1 MKIEDQG
8 RPFEIG
14 FNIGILNY
22 LHQKQLSPEW
32 VDYYRQEL
40 TNLNFT
46 EINKK
51 LIENAGSMSF
61 SDRQI
66 IETWSQLLLLKGF
79 LGGYNF
85 LAEYLQATGWRNV
98 ERCLEVLYYQCA
110 FAGDNS
116 LKTYQKSEEQLF
128 QEWLSQ
134 LEGLDPEQLKT
145 YINQYKGTG
154 EFLRADTLLL
164 LRYTRSSRQEYRILV
179 VDESVF
185 AIQSEKDLTNLG
197 HFIELIKSKLIQE
210 INYLRSKS
218 VFSKLRIDTGENPD
232 LEFLFSPGLK
242 DYFTAFKSKD
252 KESAKLIQAGGYAYS
267 FYQFLQKI
275 GIIPKD
281 SKVILSAMGYSDR
294 TMNTMTIHLENL
306 SLFET
311 CYQIYKNE
319 SSGKETIAVRKQVF
333 NQIKRQMGSS
343 FNRGREFV
351 EKLINIPP
359 DRTTVVTHNEQ
370 IQEFLTSVAP
380 LPDDIAQEYHLDSS
394 LDLRNGHAELIWRS
408 LLSDSLYLFL
418 TGNPGIGKTTAIAN
432 FLKQHQD
439 EGFLFF
445 YVSPRK
451 QVNLDILEK
460 FKDDRGKWCSKNL
473 VCLNTNSQII
483 AEHKGSYMVQ
493 YLSDRWQGNFREQS
507 VLFIDGN
514 QAQKNQKTYPSR
526 LQRKT
531 EDLIVEAPKNTAGVI
546 RSMCEAIHTLV
557 DRQSTNKIVAS
568 ISIQSLKK
576 TPNGSDTLKHFG
588 QIFKGAYNSKTQAVI
603 PAKMQAI
610 SKRFKHLFIMI
621 DEITGDDSGAEF
633 LNRITQILRE
643 YGLTTG
649 QHGFNPKIII
659 ADASIVDKDVIQQ
672 HLKSGNS
679 EPDKIFFR
687 KAKKAASPLTLER
700 FKFKHYPAT
709 LINTNS
715 YPASNLNITY
725 NIIIHSTQ
733 FQERDRLKPK
743 EDDLHKKL
751 REQILADIECIT
763 EEQGETDA
771 QILVYIQNKQRLQQ
785 LIESL
790 QRLWQRFEKNQD
802 YLEIHS
808 SLSESEKQVIHLYQ
822 NQVKIIF
829 MTSSGSRGLSFP
841 KVKHI
846 LVDIPRFQVEKN
858 LMEIIQVI
866 YRGRGNPE
874 LDNQS
879 KSLHFYLAERAVY
892 FDDEPQLSLQE
903 KILSIFN
910 ILLLLKASIMTRILG
925 AGKIGR
931 QDYLIIPIGGKSIS
945 AAGQTLSSQLANL
958 LRELKLEAR
967 NCPKDRR
974 LEHTYEHL
982 KRLLSQADFTIPKPN
997 KCSYIS
1003 EEFKDRF
1010 LEFSQPD
1017 LSRLIDFPPLET
1029 GYFQGNLLMVPLGDR
1044 VVSETYTLFLD
1055 LILDRR
1061 TDDLWKNLKYISNS
1075 KSDYPENLK
1084 FATRSAID
1092 LIDEIRK
1099 TQNKSQHYEQQSE
1112 QLDRYYALPLLT
1124 FVAREQM
1131 KAYLAEGD
1139 RTPFLDTTFRY
1150 ILECYVRSLY
1160 PVDNILPIG
1169 DRYEDFPF
1177 IIFNSY
1183 SLGDIRQQRF
1193 TDRYLLNSHELN
1205 ILNLVLSQDKK

>member
-22 LHQKQLSPEW
+22 LQQKKLAPKW
-32 VDYYRQEL
+32 VYYYRQEL
-40 TNLNFT
+40 ENVKLN

-51 LIENAGSMSF
+51 LIENASSISC
-61 SDRQI
+61 SDRRI

-85 LAEYLQATGWRNV
+85 FSEYLQGTQWRNL
-98 ERCLEVLYYQCA
+98 EHRLEVLYYQCA
-110 FAGDNS
+110 FAGNNS
-116 LKTYQKSEEQLF
+116 LKTHQKSDEQLH

-134 LEGLDPEQLKT
+134 LEGLDPGQLKT
-145 YINQYKGTG
+145 YINQYSHTG

-164 LRYTRSSRQEYRILV
+164 LRYSQRDYRILV
-179 VDESVF
+179 IDQSVF
-185 AIQSEKDLTNLG
+185 AVQSEKDMTDIQN
-197 HFIELIKSKLIQE
+197 FIELIKSKLIQE

-218 VFSKLRIDTGENPD
+218 VFSKLRIDTGESPD

-252 KESAKLIQAGGYAYS
+252 KESAKLIQAAGYAYS
-267 FYQFLQKI
+267 FYQFAQKT
-275 GIIPKD
+275 GIVAQGA
-281 SKVILSAMGYSDR
+281 KVILSAMGYSDR
-294 TMNTMTIHLENL
+294 GMNTMTIHPENL

-311 CYQIYKNE
+311 CYQIYKHE
-319 SSGKETIAVRKQVF
+319 SSGKEMLAVRKQVF
-333 NQIKRQMGSS
+333 NQIKRQMGAS
-343 FNRGREFV
+343 FDRGREFV

-359 DRTTVVTHNEQ
+359 DRTTVVTHHEQ
-370 IQEFLTSVAP
+370 IQGFLTSVAP
-380 LPDDIAQEYHLDSS
+380 LPDRIAQEYNLDSS
-394 LDLRNGHAELIWRS
+394 LDLRNGHAESIRRS

-432 FLKQHQD
+432 FLQQHQD
-439 EGFLFF
+439 DGFLFF

-460 FKDDRGKWCSKNL
+460 FKDNDGEWCSKNL

-483 AEHKGSYMVQ
+483 AEHSGDYTVQ
-493 YLSDRWQGNFREQS
+493 YLSDQWQGNFRQQS
-507 VLFIDGN
+507 VLFLDGN
-514 QAQKNQKTYPSR
+514 QDQKHQKRYSSR

-531 EDLIVEAPKNTAGVI
+531 EDLIVAAPQNTAGVI

-568 ISIQSLKK
+568 ISIQALKK

-588 QIFKGAYNSKTQAVI
+588 QIFKGAYNSRTQEVI

-621 DEITGDDSGAEF
+621 DEITGDDSGVEF
-633 LNRITQILRE
+633 LNRMTHILSN
-643 YGLTTG
+643 YKLTTG
-649 QHGFNPKIII
+649 EHGFNPKFII

-672 HLKSGNS
+672 HLKSGHP

-687 KAKKAASPLTLER
+687 KAQKAASPLAVEPFQ
-700 FKFKHYPAT
+700 FKRYPAT

-715 YPASNLNITY
+715 YPASDLNISY

-733 FQERDRLKPK
+733 FQERNRLKPQ
-743 EDDLHKKL
+743 EDDLAQKL
-751 REQILADIECIT
+751 REQILADIELIT

-785 LIESL
+785 LIEAL
-790 QRLWQRFEKNQD
+790 QRRWQRFEKNQD
-802 YLEIHS
+802 YLEIHA
-808 SLSESEKQVIHLYQ
+808 SLSENERQTIHSYQ
-822 NQVKIIF
+822 NEVKIIF

-866 YRGRGNPE
+866 YRGRGNPD

-925 AGKIGR
+925 AGKMGR
-931 QDYLIIPIGGKSIS
+931 QEYLIIPIGGKSVS
-945 AAGQTLSSQLANL
+945 VAGQTLSSQLANL
-958 LRELKLEAR
+958 LRELKLETR
-967 NCPKDRR
+967 NRHSDRK
-974 LEHTYEHL
+974 LKETYDHL
-982 KRLLSQADFTIPKPN
+982 KTLLSQSDYTVPKSEHS
-997 KCSYIS
+997 SYIS
-1003 EEFKDRF
+1003 EEFTHQF
-1010 LEFSQPD
+1010 LGFVQPN
-1017 LSRLIDFPPLET
+1017 LSKLIDFPPLEP
-1029 GYFQGNLLMVPLGDR
+1029 GYLQGSLLMVPLGDR

-1055 LILDRR
+1055 LILNPR
-1061 TDDLWKNLKYISNS
+1061 TDELWKNLIYISS
-1075 KSDYPENLK
+1075 RKSDYPENLK
-1084 FATRSAID
+1084 FATRTAID
-1092 LIDEIRK
+1092 LIDEIRE
-1099 TQNKSQHYEQQSE
+1099 TENKSQHYEQQS
-1112 QLDRYYALPLLT
+1112 QRLDRYYALPLLT
-1124 FVAREQM
+1124 FVAREEM
-1131 KAYLAEGD
+1131 KAYLSHKE
-1139 RTPFLDTTFRY
+1139 R
-1150 ILECYVRSLY
+1150 I
-1160 PVDNILPIG
+1160 
-1169 DRYEDFPF
+1169 EDE
-1177 IIFNSY
+1177 Y
-1183 SLGDIRQQRF
+1183 CK
-1193 TDRYLLNSHELN
+1193 
-1205 ILNLVLSQDKK
+1205 V

>member
-14 FNIGILNY
+14 FNLGILNY
-22 LHQKQLSPEW
+22 LQHKKLAPQW

-40 TNLNFT
+40 ENVKLN

-51 LIENAGSMSF
+51 LIENASSISC

-85 LAEYLQATGWRNV
+85 LSEYLQGTEWRDFENHV
-98 ERCLEVLYYQCA
+98 EVLYYQCA

-116 LKTYQKSEEQLF
+116 LKTHQKSQEQLS
-128 QEWLSQ
+128 EGWLSQ
-134 LEGLDPEQLKT
+134 LEGLDPTQLKT

-185 AIQSEKDLTNLG
+185 AIQSEKDLTNVQD
-197 HFIELIKSKLIQE
+197 FIGLIKSKLIKE

-232 LEFLFSPGLK
+232 LDFLFSPGLK

-252 KESAKLIQAGGYAYS
+252 KESAKLIQAAGYAYS
-267 FYQFLQKI
+267 FYQFAEKT
-275 GIIPKD
+275 GIIPKKA
-281 SKVILSAMGYSDR
+281 KVILSAIGYSDR
-294 TMNTMTIHLENL
+294 GMNTMTIHPENL

-311 CYQIYKNE
+311 CYQIYKHE
-319 SSGKETIAVRKQVF
+319 SSGKEMISVQKQVF

-343 FNRGREFV
+343 FDRGKEFV

-359 DRTTVVTHNEQ
+359 DRTTVVTHHEQ
-370 IQEFLTSVAP
+370 IQGFLTSVAP
-380 LPDDIAQEYHLDSS
+380 LPDNIAHQYDLDSS
-394 LDLRNGHAELIWRS
+394 LDLRNGHAELIRRS

-432 FLKQHQD
+432 FLQQHQN

-460 FKDDRGKWCSKNL
+460 FKDNDGKWCSENL
-473 VCLNTNSQII
+473 VCLNTNSQMI
-483 AEHKGSYMVQ
+483 AQQGGDYTVQ
-493 YLSDRWQGNFREQS
+493 YLSPQWQGNFKQQS
-507 VLFIDGN
+507 VLFLDGS
-514 QAQKNQKTYPSR
+514 QDQKQQRKYNSR

-531 EDLIVEAPKNTAGVI
+531 EDLIVAAPQNTAGVI

-568 ISIQSLKK
+568 ISIQALKK

-588 QIFKGAYNSKTQAVI
+588 QIFKGAYNSRTQAVL

-621 DEITGDDSGAEF
+621 DEITGDDSGVEF
-633 LNRITQILRE
+633 LNRMTQILRD

-649 QHGFNPKIII
+649 QHGFNPKFII

-672 HLKSGNS
+672 HLKSGNP

-687 KAKKAASPLTLER
+687 KAQKAASPLTVELFR
-700 FKFKHYPAT
+700 FKRYPAT

-715 YPASNLNITY
+715 YPASDLNISY
-725 NIIIHSTQ
+725 NIIIHSTR
-733 FQERDRLKPK
+733 FQERDRLKPQ
-743 EDDLHKKL
+743 EDDLAQKL
-751 REQILADIECIT
+751 REQILADIERIT
-763 EEQGETDA
+763 EEQRETDA
-771 QILVYIQNKQRLQQ
+771 QILVYIQNKQELQK
-785 LIESL
+785 LIEAL
-790 QRLWQRFEKNQD
+790 QRRWQKFEKNQD
-802 YLEIHS
+802 YLEIHA
-808 SLSESEKQVIHLYQ
+808 SLSENERQTIHSYQ
-822 NQVKIIF
+822 NEVKIIF

-866 YRGRGNPE
+866 YRGRGN
-874 LDNQS
+874 LDRDNQS

-925 AGKIGR
+925 AGKMGR
-931 QDYLIIPIGGKSIS
+931 QEYLIIPIGGKSVS

-958 LRELKLEAR
+958 LRELKREVR
-967 NCPKDRR
+967 NRPKDRR
-974 LEHTYEHL
+974 LKQSHEYLQT
-982 KRLLSQADFTIPKPN
+982 LLSQADFTIPKPKN
-997 KCSYIS
+997 CSYIA
-1003 EEFKDRF
+1003 ENFKDRF
-1010 LEFSQPD
+1010 LEFIQPN

-1029 GYFQGNLLMVPLGDR
+1029 GYLQGNLLMVPLGDR

-1055 LILDRR
+1055 LILNPR
-1061 TDDLWKNLKYISNS
+1061 TGELWKNLRYISS
-1075 KSDYPENLK
+1075 PKSDYPENLK
-1084 FATRSAID
+1084 FATRTAID
-1092 LIDEIRK
+1092 LIDEIRE
-1099 TQNKSQHYEQQSE
+1099 TENKSQRYEQQS
-1112 QLDRYYALPLLT
+1112 QRLDRYYALPLL
-1124 FVAREQM
+1124 VLIVRERM
-1131 KAYLAEGD
+1131 KDYLDAKERID
-1139 RTPFLDTTFRY
+1139 DEYRTFRY
-1150 ILECYVRSLY
+1150 ILGCYVRSLY
-1160 PVDNILPIG
+1160 PVDNVLPMG
-1169 DRYEDFPF
+1169 DQYENFPF
-1177 IIFNSY
+1177 LIFSSY
-1183 SLGDIRQQRF
+1183 SLGDIRKQWF
-1193 TDRYLLNSHELN
+1193 GDRYLLNSHELN
-1205 ILNLVLSQDKK
+1205 ILNLVLSQD